1 MLIASLCPREVK
13 ERRDRVEWVEMH
25 VRGFVTEA
33 RVKGK
38 IYKMVVKPAMM
49 YDVEM
54 VALTKSQEAEVAELE
69 MLRFYWEEGQD

>member
-1 MLIASLCPREVK
+1 MK